1 MQNNIPNG
9 CLNQA
14 CTQAVPGLFQLNIP
28 PDKDE
33 LVDVGAADGVI
44 RRLDVEYIMNGL
56 QDVQRGTSTDLD
68 QPFHAVYLRV
78 ALCLRLVVV
87 VQSSV

>member
-1 MQNNIPNG
+1 MV
-9 CLNQA
+9 LNQA
-14 CTQAVPGLFQLNIP
+14 CTQTVPGLFQLNIP
-28 PDKDE
+28 PDKDN

-78 ALCLRLVVV
+78 AVRLRLVVV